1 MVKKYF
7 KKIIAQSPQDLQV
20 ISACCQGGKIKI
32 EEIKYLPKNKIFL
45 FLIERNARE
54 KENPK
59 EKVKSI
65 VKFEYIEKSK
75 SKNIDRTK
83 VDSFVELTA
92 INLFKN
98 NKNYEI
104 TLLFSDN
111 GIITLTAEIIEAVLE
126 DQSKINDFKDL
137 ESKIKQT
144 PINLIFNCAGVFGGS
159 FEDQQIE
166 KLNFKKFQEVL
177 MVNSFSILK
186 IMQIILSNKLS
197 TKNLE
202 VLVNIS
208 SDAGSIELNNQGN
221 AYIYR
226 ASKSALNSI
235 TKNMSLDLNN
245 RFKTIVFAIDPGNVQ
260 SGMNPGGHM
269 KSEVCANLI
278 IDLISSNVKPLNGK
292 FINLLGEE
300 IPW

>member
-1 MVKKYF
+1 M
-7 KKIIAQSPQDLQV
+7 LRR
-20 ISACCQGGKIKI
+20 GKIKI

-111 GIITLTAEIIEAVLE
+111 GIITLTAEIVEAVLE
-126 DQSKINDFKDL
+126 DQSKIND
-137 ESKIKQT
+137 
-144 PINLIFNCAGVFGGS
+144 
-159 FEDQQIE
+159 
-166 KLNFKKFQEVL
+166 
-177 MVNSFSILK
+177 
-186 IMQIILSNKLS
+186 
-197 TKNLE
+197 
-202 VLVNIS
+202 
-208 SDAGSIELNNQGN
+208 
-221 AYIYR
+221 
-226 ASKSALNSI
+226 
-235 TKNMSLDLNN
+235 
-245 RFKTIVFAIDPGNVQ
+245 
-260 SGMNPGGHM
+260 
-269 KSEVCANLI
+269 
-278 IDLISSNVKPLNGK
+278 
-292 FINLLGEE
+292 
-300 IPW
+300 

>member
-20 ISACCQGGKIKI
+20 ISACCEGGKIKI
-32 EEIKYLPKNKIFL
+32 DEIKYLPKNKIFL

-54 KENPK
+54 KENSK

-111 GIITLTAEIIEAVLE
+111 GIITLTAEIVEAVLE
-126 DQSKINDFKDL
+126 DQSKIND
-137 ESKIKQT
+137 
-144 PINLIFNCAGVFGGS
+144 
-159 FEDQQIE
+159 
-166 KLNFKKFQEVL
+166 
-177 MVNSFSILK
+177 
-186 IMQIILSNKLS
+186 
-197 TKNLE
+197 
-202 VLVNIS
+202 
-208 SDAGSIELNNQGN
+208 
-221 AYIYR
+221 
-226 ASKSALNSI
+226 
-235 TKNMSLDLNN
+235 
-245 RFKTIVFAIDPGNVQ
+245 
-260 SGMNPGGHM
+260 
-269 KSEVCANLI
+269 
-278 IDLISSNVKPLNGK
+278 
-292 FINLLGEE
+292 
-300 IPW
+300 